1 MLRKGLFRKP
11 RNKLENYDIQ
21 ASAANPSV
29 PEQLYVKC
37 GGCHSMLLHEELV
50 ENDSVCDKC
59 GYHFRLHV
67 RRRVEMLCD
76 AGCFEE
82 MDRQLSAKNPIDF
95 PGYEEK
101 LHQARKAS
109 GEREAVITGRARIGG
124 VPCML
129 FVMDPF
135 FMMGSM
141 GSVVGEKITRL
152 FEYATA
158 HGLPV
163 VGCTASGGARMQEGI
178 LSLMQMA
185 KTSAAVGMHNQAGLL
200 YIALL
205 ADPTTGGVT
214 ASFAMLADI
223 ILAEPGALV
232 AFAGPKVIEQTMK
245 QKLPQGFQRAE
256 FLAEHGFVD
265 AVIPREAQKQALA
278 RLLHLHQHE
287 PKAREEQ
294 P

>member
-1 MLRKGLFRKP
+1 MLRKGLFSKP
-11 RNKLENYDIQ
+11 RNKLEELDSHD
-21 ASAANPSV
+21 SAVNPSV

-37 GGCHSMLLHEELV
+37 GGCQRMLLNEELI

-59 GYHFRLHV
+59 GYHFRLRA
-67 RRRVEMLCD
+67 RRRVELLCD

-82 MDRQLSAKNPIDF
+82 MDKGLTAQNPIDF
-95 PGYEEK
+95 PDYEQK

-109 GEREAVITGRARIGG
+109 GEREAVIAGTARIGG
-124 VPCML
+124 IPCAL

-141 GSVVGEKITRL
+141 GTVVGEKVTRL
-152 FEYATA
+152 FEYAA
-158 HGLPV
+158 ENRLPV

-185 KTSAAVGMHNQAGLL
+185 KTSAAVGRHHEAGQL
-200 YIALL
+200 YIAVLT
-205 ADPTTGGVT
+205 DPTTGGVT

-245 QKLPQGFQRAE
+245 QKLPPGFQRAE
-256 FLAEHGFVD
+256 FLLAHGFVD
-265 AVIPREAQKQALA
+265 AITVRETQKQTLA
-278 RLLHLHQHE
+278 YLLSLHTAQGVE
-287 PKAREEQ
+287 A
-294 P
+294 